1 MTLDEEA
8 RARIADLEARG
19 LRRQPMVCS
28 STQGPTVEFEHRDV
42 VLLCS
47 NDYLGLAD
55 HPALRQ
61 SLAHASAEHG
71 PGAAASR
78 LISGTHEIHRKAER
92 RLATLTRM
100 PAALLFSSGYAAN
113 VGVLS
118 SLSREGDVIFS
129 DALNHASIIDGCRLS
144 KARVIVY
151 PHGDV
156 DALSRSLQ
164 RERSK
169 ASAAYVVTDALFSM
183 DGDLAPLVALR
194 ELATR
199 FDAALLVD
207 EAHSVGVLGPDGA
220 GACASVGVVPDLL
233 VGTLGKAMG
242 LWGAFVA
249 STPAVLDLLENTARS
264 FVFSTA
270 TSPAASAT
278 CVTACDLVRDADTAR
293 AQLLR
298 NAARLREG
306 LRSRGWDVPASDAQ
320 IVPVVLGPAELT
332 MQISAALLELGFF
345 VQGIRPPT
353 VAEGT
358 SRLRLAPMATHDDDV
373 IDSTLA
379 AFASVEHMRPG

>member
-1 MTLDEEA
+1 
-8 RARIADLEARG
+8 
-19 LRRQPMVCS
+19 MVCS

-118 SLSREGDVIFS
+118 SLPREGDVIFS

-220 GACASVGVVPDLL
+220 GGITAICGQGGEVAHNRRMMEADEVA
-233 VGTLGKAMG
+233 AMDH
-242 LWGAFVA
+242 
-249 STPAVLDLLENTARS
+249 LDTVEIRG
-264 FVFSTA
+264 
-270 TSPAASAT
+270 
-278 CVTACDLVRDADTAR
+278 
-293 AQLLR
+293 QLLR
-298 NAARLREG
+298 IMSAEEGKGLSCTNTRCRQLNPYLPGENCRYCGQRLG
-306 LRSRGWDVPASDAQ
+306 DG
-320 IVPVVLGPAELT
+320 
-332 MQISAALLELGFF
+332 ISYW
-345 VQGIRPPT
+345 VH
-353 VAEGT
+353 
-358 SRLRLAPMATHDDDV
+358 S
-373 IDSTLA
+373 
-379 AFASVEHMRPG
+379 